1 MRLTHEERQVFRM
14 LANARRPSGRQG
26 EMGLLLLSDRA
37 RKLAFRLADT
47 GEDGTGPLNWPAKAR
62 RDLTPKECGA
72 GLSLL
77 ESRDALRWSKK
88 WSYGDPAARFVIA
101 DLMARLW
108 SKAREARR

>member
-26 EMGLLLLSDRA
+26 EMGPVLLNGRA
-37 RKLAFRLADT
+37 RKLAFRLAEIGDN
-47 GEDGTGPLNWPAKAR
+47 GAGPLTWPAQEV
-62 RDLTPKECGA
+62 RDLTAKECNA

-88 WSYGDPAARFVIA
+88 WSYGDPAAKFVIA
-101 DLMARLW
+101 DLTARLERG
-108 SKAREARR
+108 ARG